1 MINIMINKKTLIK
14 ASKLR
19 DKNNLENMVE
29 DKPGYYKWWA
39 EINEVNLLFEKL
51 GLVPSVVNELEKRDD
66 KYCIYV
72 GVAIK
77 ESVRNRLNWHI
88 NQINSPSAI
97 KSGTLS
103 TLRQTI
109 SSVLFEDM
117 RLTNETNEFIDKLY
131 VEPFYNGD
139 KEKIREIEINSLTN
153 RVYLYLLNIQDNK
166 HPLSPRRKI
175 SELRKKARNRT
186 N

>member
-1 MINIMINKKTLIK
+1 MLIK
-14 ASKLR
+14 TSELR
-19 DKNNLENMVE
+19 DKNNLKNKVE

-39 EINEVNLLFEKL
+39 EIDEVNLLFEKL
-51 GLVPSVVNELEKRDD
+51 SLATSIVNELEKNGD
-66 KYCIYV
+66 KYCIYI

-77 ESVRNRLNWHI
+77 ESVRNILNWHI

-117 RLTNETNEFIDKLY
+117 RLTNETDEFIDKLY
-131 VEPFYNGD
+131 VEPFYNSD
-139 KEKIREIEINSLTN
+139 KEKIHEIEINFLAYSA
-153 RVYLYLLNIQDNK
+153 YLYLLNIQDNR
-166 HPLSPRRKI
+166 HPLSQRRKI
-175 SELRKKARNRT
+175 SELRKKTRNKT

>member
-1 MINIMINKKTLIK
+1 MLIK

-51 GLVPSVVNELEKRDD
+51 GLVPSIVNELEKNGD
-66 KYCIYV
+66 KYCVYI

-117 RLTNETNEFIDKLY
+117 RLTNETNEFVNKLY
-131 VEPFYNGD
+131 VEPFYNND
-139 KEKIREIEINSLTN
+139 KEKIHEIEINSLTN